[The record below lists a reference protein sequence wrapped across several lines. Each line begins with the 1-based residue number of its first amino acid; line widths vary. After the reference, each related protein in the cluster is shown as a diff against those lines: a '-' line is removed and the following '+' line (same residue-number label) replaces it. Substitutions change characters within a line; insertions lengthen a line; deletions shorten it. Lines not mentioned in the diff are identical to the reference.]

1 MQQIVKNI
9 LNSQIDSV
17 LVRAKKE
24 VRNEGKKKI
33 SEFQN
38 QIPTPDS
45 VMEKLKMEPNE
56 DSCSEEG
63 LKKMKDQYDKLK
75 NKLDR
80 IQNAIKSAIEKLESI
95 ENKVN
100 PIIDETGPIGEIKSF
115 ADLLKDTLIPILK
128 AIILAAPFALGPLVG
143 LLSSAAAADA
153 ITSGREKAKAKTSEY
168 MAVIISIPLMI
179 LFYQKLAKK
188 TVINPLLKIK
198 SKLKTIDDLITNLI
212 LFMTAQLLKAEDQ
225 CNDFNK
231 NDIANDS
238 INNIFPDPNGPSELE
253 EYMSFLNDNY
263 KEVYDKLKESGNEK
277 AIKRIFTLK
286 ENLEENYNISFKVIN
301 S

>member
-9 LNSQIDSV
+9 LNSQVDSV

-45 VMEKLKMEPNE
+45 IIEKLKMEPNE

-63 LKKMKDQYDKLK
+63 LKKMNDQYEKLK
-75 NKLDR
+75 SKLEK
-80 IQNAIKSAIEKLESI
+80 IQNTVKSAIEKLESI

-100 PIIDETGPIGEIKSF
+100 PIIDETGPIGEILGF
-115 ADLLKDTLIPILK
+115 VDLLKNTLIPILK
-128 AIILAAPFALGPLVG
+128 GIILAAPFALGPLVG
-143 LLSSAAAADA
+143 LINSAAAADA
-153 ITSGREKAKAKTSEY
+153 ITSGREKAKSKTAEY
-168 MAVIISIPLMI
+168 IAVIASVPLMI
-179 LFYQKLAKK
+179 LFYQKQAKK
-188 TVINPLLKIK
+188 IINPLSKIK
-198 SKLKTIDDLITNLI
+198 DKLKSIDDQITKLI
-212 LFMTAQLLKAEDQ
+212 LFMTAQLFNAEDQ
-225 CNDFNK
+225 CDDFNK
-231 NDIANDS
+231 NNIANDS
-238 INNIFPDPNGPSELE
+238 VNNIFPDPNGPSELE

-263 KEVYDKLKESGNEK
+263 KDVYNKLQESGNKK